1 MSEVRPYPALSEGLR
16 VSRDIWTQVE
26 AVLHSGTKL
35 ALATTGGGSE
45 LISWLLNH
53 PGASCA
59 IVEAQVPYSER
70 ALAAYLAAPGP
81 HRASEQTARDLAGRA
96 FVRAASLAERG
107 QCCIGV
113 GCSAALATNRPRR
126 GPDRGCLA
134 LRLAG
139 SYRLYTL
146 HFEKGA
152 ADRLAQEEVLSRLAL
167 EALVEAGGGP
177 VAGGSRP
184 EYAHLTRRV
193 LALDDP
199 LSLLF
204 AGELDVVETRSDG
217 GFAPEVE
224 RGQRLLLS
232 GSFNPLHEGHERLA
246 VAAGQLSGRQPSLE
260 LSIENVDKPPL
271 QRSAVESRLAQMRG
285 RFPVVVTRSPT
296 FLQKARLFG
305 GCHFVLGYDTAV
317 RLLQGQYY
325 DDGERGLAAALAE
338 LAAEGC
344 RFWVAGRADGDAYH
358 TLADIDVPAEY
369 ADLFAPVPFRMDIS
383 STELRAR
390 G

>member
-1 MSEVRPYPALSEGLR
+1 MR

-26 AVLHSGTKL
+26 VVLHSGTKL

-53 PGASCA
+53 PGASHA

-107 QCCIGV
+107 SRCIGV

-134 LRLAG
+134 LRLGGA
-139 SYRLYTL
+139 YRLYTL
-146 HFEKGA
+146 RFEKGA

-167 EALVEAGGGP
+167 EALVEVGGGP
-177 VAGGSRP
+177 VAGESLP
-184 EYAHLTRRV
+184 EYAQLVRRT

-204 AGELDVVETRSDG
+204 AGELDVVEMRSDG
-217 GFAPEVE
+217 VLAPEVE

-246 VAAGQLSGRQPSLE
+246 AAAGQLSGRPPSLE

-271 QRSAVESRLAQMRG
+271 QRRAVESRLARMRG

-305 GCHFVLGYDTAV
+305 GCHFALGYDTAV
-317 RLLQGQYY
+317 RLVQGQYY
-325 DDGERGLAAALAE
+325 EDGERGLTAALAE
-338 LAAEGC
+338 FAAEGC
-344 RFWVAGRADGDAYH
+344 RFWVAGRVDGNAYY
-358 TLADIDVPAEY
+358 TLADIDVPAKY
-369 ADLFAPVPFRMDIS
+369 ADLFVPVPFRMDIS

-390 G
+390 EG